1 MVLPLIPII
10 IAGTTILGTVIGAKK
25 HIDASRDNKSA
36 KDISDEAKGIY
47 DRAQA
52 KITKDC
58 AKTQNCLA
66 KLGRLKAKIFSNH
79 IKHLVDMHPKFHSSL
94 SGYDESFTMADLE
107 RCKSIISHNSLT
119 DLVASCSS
127 AAATGALA
135 AIGAYGTAGAIGTAS
150 TGTAIASL
158 SGAAA
163 TNATLSWLGGGAL
176 AAGGLGMAGGAVV
189 LGGIALGPIVAVSGF
204 SAAAKAKENLT
215 NAQKYEADV
224 AIACEKIKE
233 ARVRLRAIRSSC
245 KEMAL
250 VIIKLA
256 DLFDRHRV
264 NSMDDMEAFQKM
276 LLIGKHLK
284 EILDEPVLGS
294 DGAPLPNIK
303 ARCSGYLEFGRSI
316 K

>member
-10 IAGTTILGTVIGAKK
+10 IGVTTVLGTVIGAKK
-25 HIDASRDNKSA
+25 HIDAREDNKSA
-36 KDISDEAKGIY
+36 KAISIEAQSRY
-47 DRAQA
+47 DRANAIFQ
-52 KITKDC
+52 KDC

-66 KLGRLKAKIFSNH
+66 KLGRLKAKIFSNQ
-79 IKHLVDMHPKFHSSL
+79 IKHLVDMNPKFHSSL
-94 SGYDESFTMADLE
+94 SGYDESFTMADLQ

-119 DLVASCSS
+119 DLAASCSS

-135 AIGAYGTAGAIGTAS
+135 AIGAYGTAGALGTAS

-163 TNATLSWLGGGAL
+163 TKATLSWFGGGAL
-176 AAGGLGMAGGAVV
+176 AAGGLGVTGGAAA
-189 LGGIALGPIVAVSGF
+189 LGGIALGPIMAVSGF
-204 SAAAKAKENLT
+204 SAAAKAKKNLT
-215 NAQKYEADV
+215 NALKNEADV
-224 AIACEKIKE
+224 ACACENIE
-233 ARVRLRAIRSSC
+233 NDRVRLRAIRSSC

-264 NSMDDMEAFQKM
+264 NNMDDMEAFQKM

-284 EILDEPVLGS
+284 GILEEPVLGS
-294 DGAPLPNIK
+294 DGVPLPNIK